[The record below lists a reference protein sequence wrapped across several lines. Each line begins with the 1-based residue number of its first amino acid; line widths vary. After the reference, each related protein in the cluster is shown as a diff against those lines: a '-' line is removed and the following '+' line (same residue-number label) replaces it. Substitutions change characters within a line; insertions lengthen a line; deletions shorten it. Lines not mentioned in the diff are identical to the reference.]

1 MHIAACAKCLV
12 ARTRQQHHAH
22 VLTRATV
29 VKSTAHLPCGERC
42 ECVAIALAVNGDFG
56 NAVKVLKQN
65 FFKVETLNGLPFSL
79 THLYFSFKSF
89 MRNAMACLQQARRGS
104 KCLSIKLAHCK
115 NKQFFSY
122 RRLIAMKKCA

>member
-1 MHIAACAKCLV
+1 MTGLGSRRLHLHIQHVEPWHTIVADISAAPFGMHIAACAKCLV

-42 ECVAIALAVNGDFG
+42 ECVAIALAVDGDFG

-89 MRNAMACLQQARRGS
+89 MRNAMACLQ
-104 KCLSIKLAHCK
+104 
-115 NKQFFSY
+115 
-122 RRLIAMKKCA
+122 